1 MMWKRRWKNENLHR
15 RSKVRCWIMQKQ
27 KNTFFSVFCLLGSIS
42 HDCMFTCKN
51 PIKRYSSLYAKKKL
65 YISVLVSARL
75 NSHSKIKTVKVKKI
89 YEYSLLLIS
98 MCAPIWSSEMQQ
110 QKHKNL
116 YESRAFFFILLLTF
130 HPTTTTT
137 TTIFLMMRTFCSSS
151 PHSISSL
158 VAFCYMWYTRCR
170 DLHDRIYENQ
180 ENITQQVKSCC
191 TYNGTS
197 LKKNSCTIS
206 V

>member
-116 YESRAFFFILLLTF
+116 YESRAFFYFFTDFPSNNNNNNNNLLDDEN
-130 HPTTTTT
+130 
-137 TTIFLMMRTFCSSS
+137 FLFFFTSFY
-151 PHSISSL
+151 L
-158 VAFCYMWYTRCR
+158 F
-170 DLHDRIYENQ
+170 
-180 ENITQQVKSCC
+180 SCC
-191 TYNGTS
+191 FLLYVIYSLSRSAWSYLWKSREHNTTS
-197 LKKNSCTIS
+197 QVMLYI
-206 V
+206 